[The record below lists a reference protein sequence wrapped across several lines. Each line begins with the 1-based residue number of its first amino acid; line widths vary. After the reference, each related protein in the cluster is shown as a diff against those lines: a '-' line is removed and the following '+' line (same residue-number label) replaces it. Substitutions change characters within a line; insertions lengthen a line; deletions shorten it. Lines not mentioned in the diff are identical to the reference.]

1 MPQEL
6 LNDGTCVHCG
16 KAIDQY
22 IDTET
27 GDIDP
32 LYCFDRVCMMT
43 PEERRDYEARLE
55 YRMDMLSRL

>member
-1 MPQEL
+1 MAQEL
-6 LNDGTCVHCG
+6 LNDGTCLHCG

-27 GDIDP
+27 GDVDP

-43 PEERRDYEARLE
+43 QEERRDYEARME
-55 YRMDMLSRL
+55 YRMDHL